1 MPQLH
6 LYVQEKTASKI
17 RQIARLRGLSVSRL
31 LADLVSR
38 EVPTE
43 WPDWFFIDVAGG
55 WQGERLER
63 SAQGVAEHRDS
74 L

>member
-17 RQIARLRGLSVSRL
+17 RQMARSRGLSVSRF
-31 LADLVSR
+31 LADLVGR
-38 EVPTE
+38 EVRTQ
-43 WPDWFFIDVAGG
+43 WPDWFFTDVAGG
-55 WQGERLER
+55 WHGKPLER
-63 SAQGVAEHRDS
+63 PAQGHAESRDS